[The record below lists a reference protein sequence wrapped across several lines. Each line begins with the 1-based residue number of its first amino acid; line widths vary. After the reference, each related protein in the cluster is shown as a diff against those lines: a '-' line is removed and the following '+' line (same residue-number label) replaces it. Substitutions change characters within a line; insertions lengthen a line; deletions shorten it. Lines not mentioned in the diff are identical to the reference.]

1 MDIVIIELSTEQ
13 KNAIDRAKELFGQEW
28 KNEIKR
34 AWRTGVYR
42 WGLDSNEV
50 TELQRLRNTI
60 GNSGLD
66 KIK

>member
-1 MDIVIIELSTEQ
+1 MDITNEQ
-13 KNAIDRAKELFGQEW
+13 KNTIDRAKELFGKEW

-42 WGLDSNEV
+42 WGLDSNEIA
-50 TELQRLRNTI
+50 ELQRLRNTI
-60 GNSGLD
+60 GNNGLD